1 MSMSS
6 VEELQFAMH
15 RAAYS
20 HNDVKLI
27 ITLTRNSSKPGNSKT
42 QQGFQLNTHSTLGIL
57 MACILTAIKMLHKL
71 FGLTTK
77 LLSDP
82 VSQGAALL

>member
-1 MSMSS
+1 MFFSNKSMSMSS
-6 VEELQFAMH
+6 VEDLQFAMH

-42 QQGFQLNTHSTLGIL
+42 QQGFQLNTQSTVFRNSHG
-57 MACILTAIKMLHKL
+57 MHFNCN
-71 FGLTTK
+71 
-77 LLSDP
+77 
-82 VSQGAALL
+82 